1 MKTGNVE
8 KDTCMN
14 FSNQLVE
21 LIPTG
26 HAEWRMAQRN
36 VSWSDIE
43 FVLDHGSKLYRNG
56 VIFYY
61 LRRCDI
67 PNCVWQKYGRLEGTT
82 VVFSAQSYEVVTVY
96 RGHRRRGLRRVK
108 RKPIRS
114 RTSQMKYH

>member
-1 MKTGNVE
+1 MYL
-8 KDTCMN
+8 
-14 FSNQLVE
+14 SNPIME
-21 LIPTG
+21 LALTE

-43 FVLDHGSKLYRNG
+43 FVLDHGSKHYRNG
-56 VIFYY
+56 VIIYF

-67 PNCVWQKYGRLEGTT
+67 PNGLGQKYGRLEGTT
-82 VVFSAQSYEVVTVY
+82 VVYAADSLEVVTVY

-114 RTSQMKYH
+114 RIPKLTYH